1 MTSDREG
8 VTVGFNLVSKGA
20 ELLPTG
26 LEAISPFL
34 S

>member
-8 VTVGFNLVSKGA
+8 GTVGFNLVSKGA